1 MCTASWI
8 QDTDRLTLFFNRDER
23 RDRPDGLPPQVSE
36 KGGVRVIAPRDR
48 LAGGT
53 WLFANEA
60 GCTAALL
67 NHYPEYP
74 TAPDDRPE
82 KWTSRGSL
90 LFDLADCR
98 RTEKAENILRERLF
112 STCFKPFHLLWF
124 APGNERTMWTWDG
137 NTLAGP
143 TPPSP
148 PVTTSA
154 WNPGEVRRERL
165 RLFAERIG
173 DWETAGPEDLEACH
187 LATSPR
193 GSSFGV
199 LMDREDSCTVS
210 LCRVDIDP
218 ARVRMTYLP
227 RLAGGR
233 FGSSRTTE
241 IPRTIKRAPPT
252 HPQRRISSC
261 P

>member
-8 QDTDRLTLFFNRDER
+8 QDANRLTLFFNRDES
-23 RDRPDGLPPQVSE
+23 RDRPSGLPPQVSE
-36 KGGVRVIAPRDR
+36 RNGVRVIAPRDG

-53 WLFANEA
+53 WIFANDA
-60 GCTAALL
+60 GCAAVLL
-67 NHYPEYP
+67 NHYPEKS
-74 TAPDDRPE
+74 THSDDQSAQ
-82 KWTSRGSL
+82 WTSRGEL
-90 LFDLADCR
+90 LLDLACCPD
-98 RTEKAENILRERLF
+98 TEKAESLLREQLLSVRF
-112 STCFKPFHLLWF
+112 QPFHLLWF
-124 APGNERTMWTWDG
+124 APGNQRAMWTWDG
-137 NTLAGP
+137 IGVVGP
-143 TPPSP
+143 TRPSP
-148 PVTTSA
+148 PLTTSA

-173 DWETAGPEDLEACH
+173 NWETAGPEDLEACH

-199 LMDREDSCTVS
+199 LMDREDACTVS

-233 FGSSRTTE
+233 FGSSRITE
-241 IPRTIKRAPPT
+241 IPRTIKRDPPSS
-252 HPQRRISSC
+252 PQRRISSC